1 MISLTTRA
9 AARPLRKLR
18 RRDLRLRG
26 WRTAAGLT
34 CAAAGAA
41 IITGALLPWVET
53 FGGLIGIPGIRGGN
67 GRILAAAGAVIAAAG
82 IYYLVRGGQAARWL
96 AGLAGFAALGFS
108 GYLLIQLTRSMNV
121 LGGDSMV
128 IARGGPGLWV
138 AGAGSAVAFAT
149 LFFPPASQATLRR
162 PEARGT
168 ALAWAADR
176 ESTGARRGLQ
186 IALGVVWLLDAAL
199 QYQPYMFGKG
209 FVTQVLAPA
218 TMGNP
223 ALIASPALAA
233 ARLIGHDVAAWNA
246 LFATT
251 QLALAAGLLWRRT
264 AKAALAGT
272 IAWSLVVWWLGEGLG
287 GVLTGTATP
296 LTGAP
301 GAAVL
306 YAILA
311 VLAWPAR
318 PGRHPD
324 GSVAG
329 GSPLGRRWAR
339 LTWLTLWGSSAYL
352 VLRAPSRSPRALHD
366 LLSGL
371 AGAEPGWIASAGRA
385 AAAAAGSHGLL
396 ISAAIAAIFV
406 LIGAGVLCRRTTR
419 LALALAAIA
428 ALVIWVAGENF
439 GGIFTGQ
446 GTDPNTGPLL
456 ILLAAAFWPWGTT
469 RTEPSAITPQAGAR
483 HGTRPA
489 AALTGIPVIAGTSAG
504 HGPAERTGGS
514 AGRGR
519 RDAA

>member
-1 MISLTTRA
+1 M
-9 AARPLRKLR
+9 
-18 RRDLRLRG
+18 
-26 WRTAAGLT
+26 
-34 CAAAGAA
+34 
-41 IITGALLPWVET
+41 
-53 FGGLIGIPGIRGGN
+53 
-67 GRILAAAGAVIAAAG
+67 
-82 IYYLVRGGQAARWL
+82 
-96 AGLAGFAALGFS
+96 
-108 GYLLIQLTRSMNV
+108 
-121 LGGDSMV
+121 
-128 IARGGPGLWV
+128 
-138 AGAGSAVAFAT
+138 
-149 LFFPPASQATLRR
+149 LRR

-176 ESTGARRGLQ
+176 ESAGARRGLQ
-186 IALGVVWLLDAAL
+186 IALGAAWLLDAAL

-209 FVTQVLAPA
+209 FITQVLAPA

-223 ALIASPALAA
+223 ALIASPAMAA

-264 AKAALAGT
+264 ARAALAGT

-318 PGRHPD
+318 PGRRRD
-324 GSVAG
+324 SSVAE

-339 LTWLTLWGSSAYL
+339 LAWLSLWGSSAYL
-352 VLRAPSRSPRALHD
+352 VLQAPSRSPRALHD

-371 AGAEPGWIASAGRA
+371 AGAEPGWIASTDRA
-385 AAAAAGSHGLL
+385 AAAAAGSHGML

-406 LIGAGVLCRRTTR
+406 LIGAGVLSRGTAR
-419 LALALAAIA
+419 AAVALAAIA

-446 GTDPNTGPLL
+446 GTDPSTGPLL
-456 ILLAAAFWPWGTT
+456 ILLAAAFWPRGTT
-469 RTEPSAITPQAGAR
+469 RTEPGAIRLPAGAR

-489 AALTGIPVIAGTSAG
+489 AELTGIPVIAGTSAG
-504 HGPAERTGGS
+504 RGPVEGVPGPPRCAGS
-514 AGRGR
+514 GS
-519 RDAA
+519 